1 MIALPSLCFSSQN
14 PKSNT
19 PLLRGNKK
27 NQKILSRFAILICY
41 YNERP
46 FKATETAGYYIMEQ
60 KLYQEMVKKY
70 ADTVYRIAINYTKS
84 GFDADDV
91 VQNVFLKL
99 YTQDKLVQDGEHLK
113 RWLIRVSINECKNL
127 LAAFW
132 RKNVVSIEEENYEP
146 VFSTPEKSDLYDAV
160 MELPIKYRIV
170 IHLYYYEGYSS
181 KEIASLLN
189 IREQAVR
196 TRLVRGRKM
205 LKQQLKE
212 VWQDE

>member
-1 MIALPSLCFSSQN
+1 
-14 PKSNT
+14 
-19 PLLRGNKK
+19 
-27 NQKILSRFAILICY
+27 
-41 YNERP
+41 
-46 FKATETAGYYIMEQ
+46 MEQ

-99 YTQDKLVQDGEHLK
+99 YTQDKLAQDGEHLK

-146 VFSTPEKSDLYDAV
+146 VFSTPEKSDLYNAV
-160 MELPIKYRIV
+160 MDLPIKYRIV

-196 TRLVRGRKM
+196 TRLVRGRNM

>member
-1 MIALPSLCFSSQN
+1 
-14 PKSNT
+14 
-19 PLLRGNKK
+19 
-27 NQKILSRFAILICY
+27 
-41 YNERP
+41 
-46 FKATETAGYYIMEQ
+46 
-60 KLYQEMVKKY
+60 MVSKY

-84 GFDADDV
+84 RFDADDV

-99 YTQDKLVQDGEHLK
+99 YTQDKLVQDGEYLK
-113 RWLIRVSINECKNL
+113 RWLIRVTINECKNL

-132 RKNVVSIEEENYEP
+132 RKNVVPIDGNCPEP
-146 VFSTPEKSDLYDAV
+146 VFSTPEKSDLYYAV
-160 MELPIKYRIV
+160 MELPVKYRIV

-181 KEIASLLN
+181 REIASLLN

>member
-1 MIALPSLCFSSQN
+1 
-14 PKSNT
+14 
-19 PLLRGNKK
+19 
-27 NQKILSRFAILICY
+27 
-41 YNERP
+41 
-46 FKATETAGYYIMEQ
+46 MEE
-60 KLYQEMVKKY
+60 KLYQEVVKKY

-84 GFDADDV
+84 KFDADDV

-99 YTQDKLVQDGEHLK
+99 YTQDKLTQDGEHLK
-113 RWLIRVSINECKNL
+113 RWLIRVCINECKNL

-181 KEIASLLN
+181 KEIASLLK